1 MDITLIF
8 TVSSLSH
15 LGNLIDMLE
24 IVLTSVEV
32 LYKLLTYGYAQSNA
46 ISLEI
51 VLQFDDLIGEAL
63 DLERTTNSQGSVY
76 SGHD

>member
-1 MDITLIF
+1 
-8 TVSSLSH
+8 
-15 LGNLIDMLE
+15 MLK
-24 IVLTSVEV
+24 IMLTSVEV

-63 DLERTTNSQGSVY
+63 DLERTTNFQGPVY

>member
-15 LGNLIDMLE
+15 LGNLIDMLK
-24 IVLTSVEV
+24 IMLTSVEV

-63 DLERTTNSQGSVY
+63 DLECPTNFQGPVY

>member
-15 LGNLIDMLE
+15 LGNLIDMLK
-24 IVLTSVEV
+24 IMLTSVEV

-51 VLQFDDLIGEAL
+51 VLQFDDLIGEP
-63 DLERTTNSQGSVY
+63 LELECPTNFQGPVY

>member
-1 MDITLIF
+1 
-8 TVSSLSH
+8 
-15 LGNLIDMLE
+15 MLK

-51 VLQFDDLIGEAL
+51 VLQFDDLIAEAL
-63 DLERTTNSQGSVY
+63 DLEHTTNF
-76 SGHD
+76 

>member
-1 MDITLIF
+1 VDITLIF

-15 LGNLIDMLE
+15 LGNLIDMLK
-24 IVLTSVEV
+24 IMLTSVEV

-63 DLERTTNSQGSVY
+63 DLERTTNFQGPVY

>member
-15 LGNLIDMLE
+15 LGNLIDMLK

-32 LYKLLTYGYAQSNA
+32 LYKLLIYGYAQSNA

-63 DLERTTNSQGSVY
+63 DLEHTTNFQGPVY

>member
-1 MDITLIF
+1 MDITLIL

-15 LGNLIDMLE
+15 LGNLIDMLK
-24 IVLTSVEV
+24 IMLTSVEV

-51 VLQFDDLIGEAL
+51 VLQFDELIGEAL
-63 DLERTTNSQGSVY
+63 DLEHTTKF
-76 SGHD
+76 

>member
-1 MDITLIF
+1 VDITLIF

-15 LGNLIDMLE
+15 LGNLIDMLK
-24 IVLTSVEV
+24 IMLTSVEV
-32 LYKLLTYGYAQSNA
+32 LFKLLTYGYAQSNA

-63 DLERTTNSQGSVY
+63 DLERTTNFQGPVY

>member
-1 MDITLIF
+1 
-8 TVSSLSH
+8 
-15 LGNLIDMLE
+15 MLK
-24 IVLTSVEV
+24 IMLTSVEV
-32 LYKLLTYGYAQSNA
+32 LFKLLTYGYAQSNA

-63 DLERTTNSQGSVY
+63 DLERTTNFQGPVY

>member
-15 LGNLIDMLE
+15 LGNLIDMLK
-24 IVLTSVEV
+24 IMLTSVEV
-32 LYKLLTYGYAQSNA
+32 LYKLTYGYAQSNA

-63 DLERTTNSQGSVY
+63 DLEHTTNF
-76 SGHD
+76 

>member
-15 LGNLIDMLE
+15 LGNLIDMLK
-24 IVLTSVEV
+24 IMLTSVEV

-63 DLERTTNSQGSVY
+63 DLERTTNFQGPVY

>member
-15 LGNLIDMLE
+15 LGNLIDMLK
-24 IVLTSVEV
+24 IMLTSVEV
-32 LYKLLTYGYAQSNA
+32 LFKLLTYGYAQSNA

-63 DLERTTNSQGSVY
+63 DLERTTNFQGPVY

>member
-1 MDITLIF
+1 
-8 TVSSLSH
+8 
-15 LGNLIDMLE
+15 MLE